1 MELERLIG
9 RKITIIRHCTY
20 LLDKQQKIVVE
31 FMDSGATGLGL
42 K

>member
-1 MELERLIG
+1 MELERLTG
-9 RKITIIRHCTY
+9 RKITIIRHRIY

-31 FMDSGATGLGL
+31 FMDSGAIGLGL

>member
-1 MELERLIG
+1 MELERLTG
-9 RKITIIRHCTY
+9 RKITIIRYRIY

-31 FMDSGATGLGL
+31 FMDSGAIGLGL